1 MNTPRALLLA
11 ASIVL
16 ATSFV
21 PFSTRAS
28 EPEAADS
35 STSGTSLIRFT
46 DVERQTS
53 EFLGYG
59 KMIKLTPEQEKIKEA
74 ALGDIKAVC
83 CKDFS
88 ALTCCCPC
96 NFSKALWGMSAYLIA
111 EKGATAA
118 QVKQAAHE
126 WVRFVNPKGFSG
138 DACFTGG
145 CSRPFAENG
154 CGGMN
159 EDDVQF

>member
-1 MNTPRALLLA
+1 MNTHRTLLLA
-11 ASIVL
+11 ASILL

-21 PFSTRAS
+21 PISTRAS
-28 EPEAADS
+28 EEDAAVS

-46 DVERQTS
+46 DVERQTG

-59 KMIKLTPEQEKIKEA
+59 KTIKLTAEQEKIKEA

-96 NFSKALWGMSAYLIA
+96 NLSKALWGMAAYLIA

-118 QVKQAAHE
+118 QVKVAAHE
-126 WVRFVNPKGFSG
+126 WIRFVNPEGFSG

-159 EDDVQF
+159 ENDVQF

>member
-1 MNTPRALLLA
+1 MNTPRASLLA
-11 ASIVL
+11 ATIVL

-21 PFSTRAS
+21 PFSTSAAGVDA
-28 EPEAADS
+28 EAS
-35 STSGTSLIRFT
+35 STSGTSLIHFT
-46 DVERQTS
+46 DVERQTE

-59 KMIKLTPEQEKIKEA
+59 KMIKLTPEQEKIKET

-118 QVKQAAHE
+118 QVKEAVHE
-126 WVRFVNPKGFSG
+126 WIHFVNPKGFSG

-145 CSRPFAENG
+145 CTRSFAENG